1 MILSDEKLSAFLDG
15 ELDAGE
21 MDTVREAIAHDVTV
35 SDRLAALAEVDRV
48 VKVAAEKATAVALPK
63 EIVALLSDDSRLSE
77 KSAIQGRSE
86 RLNGESSENPISAN
100 RFSVNQGTAN
110 PNSANQNTAKNVR
123 PFPQNV
129 NTADGA
135 RGGQAKWKGVSSI
148 AAIAASVAVLAG
160 LVFFN
165 QQGADTSQP
174 SHWANVSSVLD
185 SNLSGETTSFESGVT
200 VTPKLSFLNTD
211 FNFCRQ
217 AEVTSQDELN
227 VMIACKD
234 KQGGW
239 QLAASKLDELGA
251 NTGQYQTATSAKL
264 LEDKLD
270 MMMASAPLNREQE
283 KNAIEATWLA
293 EKAEGVDDEN

>member
-21 MDTVREAIAHDVTV
+21 MDTVREAIAHDVMV

-77 KSAIQGRSE
+77 KSVIQGRSE
-86 RLNGESSENPISAN
+86 SLSGESS
-100 RFSVNQGTAN
+100 AN
-110 PNSANQNTAKNVR
+110 PFSANQNTAENVR
-123 PFPQNV
+123 PFPQKV

-135 RGGQAKWKGVSSI
+135 RGEQTKWKGVSST

-165 QQGADTSQP
+165 QQGADTSQL

-251 NTGQYQTATSAKL
+251 NTGQYQTATGAKL

-270 MMMASAPLNREQE
+270 VMMASAPLNREQE

-293 EKAEGVDDEN
+293 KKAEGVDDEN

>member
-21 MDTVREAIAHDVTV
+21 MDTVREAIAHDVMV

-77 KSAIQGRSE
+77 KSVIQGRSE
-86 RLNGESSENPISAN
+86 RLNGESSANPYS
-100 RFSVNQGTAN
+100 AN
-110 PNSANQNTAKNVR
+110 PNSVNQASANQKTAENVR
-123 PFPQNV
+123 PFPQKV
-129 NTADGA
+129 NAADGA
-135 RGGQAKWKGVSSI
+135 RGEKTKWKGPFS
-148 AAIAASVAVLAG
+148 IAASVAILAG
-160 LVFFN
+160 LAFFN

-239 QLAASKLDELGA
+239 QIAASKLDELGA
-251 NTGQYQTATSAKL
+251 NTGPYQTATGAKL

-270 MMMASAPLNREQE
+270 TMMASAPLNREQE

-293 EKAEGVDDEN
+293 KKAEGEDDEN